1 MWSPSS
7 FFLTHRKIVSFI
19 PSSLHISHFGIM
31 VFSSSKS
38 PHFLTCSCQNHQFWQ
53 RPTSFHVFPINN
65 YTLKTSLK
73 DEGFKGDIITWKS
86 HTNLD
91 LFWGFSFSGDL
102 AFLGIQLFWGFS
114 SSFMDMYCIG
124 HMYLYIYMYI
134 YVIYVYIYVICI

>member
-7 FFLTHRKIVSFI
+7 FFLTHRKICEFHPIFFAYFSFWDYGFLI
-19 PSSLHISHFGIM
+19 FKISP
-31 VFSSSKS
+31 FSDM
-38 PHFLTCSCQNHQFWQ
+38 FLPKPPVLVETHVLPCLPNQ
-53 RPTSFHVFPINN
+53 RF

-91 LFWGFSFSGDL
+91 LFWGFSSSVLGICSFSG
-102 AFLGIQLFWGFS
+102 AFS

-124 HMYLYIYMYI
+124 HMYIYIYI
-134 YVIYVYIYVICI
+134 